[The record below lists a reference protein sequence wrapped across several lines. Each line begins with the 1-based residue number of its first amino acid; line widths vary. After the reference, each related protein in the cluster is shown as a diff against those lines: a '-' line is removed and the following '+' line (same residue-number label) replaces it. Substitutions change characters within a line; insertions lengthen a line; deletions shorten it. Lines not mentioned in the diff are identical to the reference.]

1 MTKKQEARETAI
13 RAGENELIRM
23 LSDSGTQS
31 IPDNAARIID
41 LPEVRAYYEA
51 LMEQEGYVKV
61 PEPTMQDIE
70 ATVL

>member
-31 IPDNAARIID
+31 IPDNAASIID
-41 LPEVRAYYEA
+41 RPEVRAYYKAVLEN
-51 LMEQEGYVKV
+51 EGYVKD
-61 PEPTMQDIE
+61 E
-70 ATVL
+70 